1 MNEKNKSVQKNQ
13 KIKMIEIKKLRNKTE
28 IKKNRKMKK

>member
-28 IKKNRKMKK
+28 IKKKIEK